1 MKKYLALLISLL
13 ALSFLVSGAS
23 AAQNQNTVTHPI
35 IKTKLVKVDR
45 EFWVVLKSNPTTGY
59 SWTAKFDPNYIK
71 LVNSIYMPYETAS
84 NIVGSGGVQIF
95 TFKAIKRGFSR
106 ITFEYQRPWAETV
119 PPIKVETYNIF
130 AFRWF

>member
-1 MKKYLALLISLL
+1 MKKYLALMISFL
-13 ALSFLVSGAS
+13 ALSLLVSGAS
-23 AAQNQNTVTHPI
+23 AAQNQNTATHPV
-35 IKTKLVKVDR
+35 IKTKLVKVDK
-45 EFWVVLKSNPTTGY
+45 EFQVVLKSNPTTGY
-59 SWTAKFDPNYIK
+59 SWMPKFDSRYIK
-71 LVNSIYMPYETAS
+71 LVNSRYVPYKTAP

-106 ITFEYQRPWAETV
+106 ITFEYQRSWETV

>member
-1 MKKYLALLISLL
+1 MKKYLALLISFL
-13 ALSFLVSGAS
+13 ALSLLVSGAS
-23 AAQNQNTVTHPI
+23 AAQNQNTAAHPI
-35 IKTKLVKVDR
+35 IKTKFVKVDK

-59 SWTAKFDPNYIK
+59 SWTAKFDPNYIQ
-71 LVNSIYMPYETAS
+71 LINSTYAPYKTAS